1 MVREA
6 LLFAV
11 ALGLG
16 LGLGLGAQSASAA
29 IITENQSFQ
38 ASFDFSAE
46 SSFFPS
52 SQADIFFE
60 FGTITG
66 TSDLTFRFFDS
77 ADVETGMSSSSGL
90 DSSIGA
96 VLRAIG
102 FNPALTDPI
111 GTVVLSL
118 ENATAGASVDIT
130 DSSLR
135 FVDATNI
142 FNQTSFQTLTFTE
155 VPSAV
160 IPLPATA
167 WMVIGGLGL
176 GALVA
181 RRRHGGADVVRS
193 LRRERQ
199 QTPE

>member
-1 MVREA
+1 MVQKA

-11 ALGLG
+11 ALA
-16 LGLGLGAQSASAA
+16 LGLGAQSASAA

-52 SQADIFFE
+52 SLASISLS

-66 TSDLTFRFFDS
+66 TSDLTVTFFDS
-77 ADVETGMSSSSGL
+77 AGVETGMSGADL
-90 DSSIGA
+90 DSSIGG

-102 FNPALTDPI
+102 FNPALADPI

>member
-1 MVREA
+1 MVRKA

-11 ALGLG
+11 ALA
-16 LGLGLGAQSASAA
+16 LGLGAQSASAA
-29 IITENQSFQ
+29 IITENQSLQ

-52 SQADIFFE
+52 SLASISLTFV
-60 FGTITG
+60 TTG
-66 TSDLTFRFFDS
+66 TSDLTVTFFDS
-77 ADVETGMSSSSGL
+77 AGVETGMSFVPGINIFVFLFTTIDFSP
-90 DSSIGA
+90 A
-96 VLRAIG
+96 V
-102 FNPALTDPI
+102 TDPI

-130 DSSLR
+130 DSRLR
-135 FVDATNI
+135 FI
-142 FNQTSFQTLTFTE
+142 GPSFNRSSFQTLTFTE